1 MSNTSQV
8 VKVGIF
14 MTICLVILGWLILRV
29 EDWRLWGPKG
39 VRVDAVFDSV
49 VGLDDKA
56 AVRLAGVR
64 VGRVDGIA
72 LEGRKARVSLLLDQP
87 IAFVEGSSAAIANQ
101 GLLGDKFVEL
111 RLGPEGG
118 ALLPP
123 GAVLAGTTPV
133 SFDDA
138 MAKIEEIGTSVQDFL
153 GGGKGGEGG
162 LGGSGGSG
170 GSRSPGGF
178 STLIDSIQATSDE
191 LRALI
196 VENRSNLSGTVANFE
211 RFSETLSRELP
222 RITEQIARVLDQVD
236 AVLAENRGNLKDS
249 MANIKALTAD
259 VQTSVDNLNE
269 ITTRI
274 ASGEGTIGKLVNSP
288 EAHDQ
293 LMSALGSVEKG
304 VDALG
309 STLNRVNELKLE
321 LGLDGAYLSELED
334 SRSAFR
340 LDLLPHGAESP
351 RYYRV
356 ELVSDPRGRISEKRE
371 VVTVT
376 RPDGS
381 TATTTTDRLTSETRR
396 NNWSALF
403 GFPFADRRGSL
414 WAGILENTAG
424 VQVDYKFFRQRA
436 MLSFEAFDFG
446 RERDLDPHLRLTG
459 QWNFYRNLYVKAG
472 YDDPLVDEF
481 RSPFLGIGIHW
492 SDDDLKYL
500 MGSVPKL

>member
-1 MSNTSQV
+1 MSNASQV

-39 VRVDAVFDSV
+39 ARVDAVFDSV

-64 VGRVDGIA
+64 VGRVDGIS

-87 IAFVEGSSAAIANQ
+87 IAFVEGSYAAIANQ
-101 GLLGDKFVEL
+101 GLLGDKFIEL
-111 RLGPEGG
+111 RLGPEG
-118 ALLPP
+118 APLLPP
-123 GAVLAGTTPV
+123 GTVLAGKTPV

-138 MAKIEEIGTSVQDFL
+138 MAKIEEIGSSVQEFL
-153 GGGKGGEGG
+153 GGGKGGKAG
-162 LGGSGGSG
+162 LGAG
-170 GSRSPGGF
+170 GGF

-196 VENRSNLSGTVANFE
+196 AENRSNLSGTVANFE
-211 RFSETLSRELP
+211 RFSETLARELP
-222 RITEQIARVLDQVD
+222 RITEQIARVLAQVEV
-236 AVLAENRGNLKDS
+236 VLAENRGNLKDS
-249 MANIKALTAD
+249 MANIKELTAD
-259 VQTSVDNLNE
+259 VQTSVDNLNQ

-309 STLNRVNELKLE
+309 STLNRVNELELD
-321 LGLDGAYLSELED
+321 LGLDGAYLSEVED
-334 SRSAFR
+334 WRSAFR
-340 LDLLPHGAESP
+340 LDLLPHGDESD

-371 VVTVT
+371 IVTVT
-376 RPDGS
+376 LPDGS

>member
-1 MSNTSQV
+1 MSNASQV

-14 MTICLVILGWLILRV
+14 MTACLVILGWLILRV

-39 VRVDAVFDSV
+39 TRVDAVFDSV

-64 VGRVDGIA
+64 VGRVDGIS

-87 IAFVEGSSAAIANQ
+87 IAFVEGSYAAIANQ

-111 RLGPEGG
+111 RLGPEG
-118 ALLPP
+118 APLLPP
-123 GAVLAGTTPV
+123 GTVLAGKTPV

-138 MAKIEEIGTSVQDFL
+138 MAKVEEIGTTVQEFL
-153 GGGKGGEGG
+153 GGGKGGKGG
-162 LGGSGGSG
+162 LGAG
-170 GSRSPGGF
+170 GGF

-196 VENRSNLSGTVANFE
+196 AENRSNLSGTVANFE

-222 RITEQIARVLDQVD
+222 RITEQIARVLEKVD

-249 MANIKALTAD
+249 TANIRELTAQ
-259 VQTSVDNLNE
+259 VQTSVDNLNT
-269 ITTRI
+269 ITTKI
-274 ASGEGTIGKLVNSP
+274 ASGEGTIGKLVNSA

-309 STLNRVNELKLE
+309 STLNRVNELKLN

-334 SRSAFR
+334 TRSAFR
-340 LDLLPHGAESP
+340 LDLLPHGDESP

-356 ELVSDPRGRISEKRE
+356 ELVSDPRGRITEKRE
-371 VVTVT
+371 IVTVT

-424 VQVDYKFFRQRA
+424 VQVDYSFFRKRA

-472 YDDPLVDEF
+472 YDDPLVDAY
-481 RSPFLGIGIHW
+481 RSPFVGVGIHW

>member
-1 MSNTSQV
+1 MSSTPQV

-14 MTICLVILGWLILRV
+14 MTVCLVLLGWLILRV
-29 EDWRLWGPKG
+29 EDWKLWGPKG

-64 VGRVDGIA
+64 VGRVDGIR

-87 IAFVEGSSAAIANQ
+87 IDFVEGSSARIANQ

-111 RLGPEGG
+111 RLGPEGA

-123 GAVLAGTTPV
+123 GAVLPGTTPV

-138 MAKIEEIGTSVQDFL
+138 MAKIEEIGSTVQDFL
-153 GGGKGGEGG
+153 GGKGGKGGAGAG
-162 LGGSGGSG
+162 
-170 GSRSPGGF
+170 GGF

-196 VENRSNLSGTVANFE
+196 AENRSNLSGTVANFE
-211 RFSETLSRELP
+211 RFSETLARELP
-222 RITEQIARVLDQVD
+222 RITEQIARVLEQVD

-249 MANIKALTAD
+249 MANIKELTTQ
-259 VQTSVDNLNE
+259 VQTSVDNLNA
-269 ITTRI
+269 ITTKI

-309 STLNRVNELKLE
+309 STLNRVNELKLD
-321 LGLDGAYLSELED
+321 LGLGGAYLSEVED
-334 SRSAFR
+334 WRSAFR
-340 LDLLPHGAESP
+340 LDLLPHGEESE

-356 ELVSDPRGRISEKRE
+356 ELVSDPRGRISQKRE
-371 VVTVT
+371 IVTVT
-376 RPDGS
+376 LPDGS

-403 GFPFADRRGSL
+403 GFPFAEKRGSL
-414 WAGILENTAG
+414 WVGILENTAG
-424 VQVDYKFFRQRA
+424 VQVDYSFFDKRA

-446 RERDLDPHLRLTG
+446 RELELDPHLRLTG
-459 QWNFYRNLYVKAG
+459 QWNFLRHLYVQGG
-472 YDDPLVDEF
+472 YDDPLVEQF
-481 RSPFLGIGIHW
+481 RSPFVGVGIRW

-500 MGSVPKL
+500 MGAVPKL